1 MPLRKQE
8 FDIGLKHGETTV
20 STRYDRMFEAY
31 ATTPDG
37 KEFKNWEAIYTRK

>member
-37 KEFKNWEAIYTRK
+37 KEFKSMEATATRE